1 MLKVFRCDL
10 HIHTCLSPCAELD
23 LYPSALV
30 EKARQES
37 IDIIAICDHNASE
50 NVPYVMHRASGTSL
64 TVLPG
69 MEITSREEVHV
80 LALFNT
86 LDTLKSLQA
95 VVYEHLTGS
104 NREEV
109 FGCQAIVN
117 EDDEVEGFN
126 DRLLIGATDIPL
138 EELITLIHTLEGLA
152 VASHIDR
159 EAFGVLGQLGF
170 IDPSLAFDALE
181 VTFRM
186 GIQKARLQYP
196 DLADYAVLT
205 SSDAHFLTDIGRGVT
220 RIMMAAPT
228 TAELRLA
235 FQRRDGRGILE

>member
-30 EKARQES
+30 EKVLQEN
-37 IDIIAICDHNASE
+37 IDIIAVCDHNASE
-50 NVPYVMHRASGTSL
+50 NVPYVMQRALGTSL

-69 MEITSREEVHV
+69 MEVTSREEVHV

-86 LDTLKSLQA
+86 LDTLKRLQA
-95 VVYEHLTGS
+95 IVYDHLIGS

-117 EDDEVEGFN
+117 ENDEVEGFN
-126 DRLLIGATDIPL
+126 DRLLIGATGIPL
-138 EELITLIHTLEGLA
+138 EELITRIHALGGLA

-159 EAFGVLGQLGF
+159 EAFSVLGQLGF

-181 VTFRM
+181 VTFRT
-186 GIQKARLQYP
+186 GIRNARLKYP
-196 DLADYAVLT
+196 DLADYAIVT

-220 RIMMAAPT
+220 RVMMAEPT
-228 TAELRLA
+228 TAEIKLA
-235 FQRRDGRGILE
+235 FQRLDGRRILE

>member
-1 MLKVFRCDL
+1 MLKEFRCDL

-30 EKARQES
+30 EKARKA
-37 IDIIAICDHNASE
+37 DLDVIAVCDHNASE
-50 NVPYVMHRASGTSL
+50 NVPYVLRCAAGTSL

-69 MEITSREEVHV
+69 MEVTSREEVHV
-80 LALFNT
+80 LALF
-86 LDTLKSLQA
+86 DTLYPLLQFQDD
-95 VVYEHLTGS
+95 VYAHLSGS

-117 EDDEVEGFN
+117 DNDEVEGFN

-138 EELITLIHTLEGLA
+138 DGLIALIHVHGGLA

-181 VTFRM
+181 VTFRL
-186 GIQKARLQYP
+186 GIREARRRYP
-196 DLADYAVLT
+196 ELAAYAFVT
-205 SSDAHFLTDIGRGVT
+205 SSDAHFLQDIGRGMT
-220 RIMMAAPT
+220 RIRMAAPT
-228 TAELRLA
+228 AAELKLA
-235 FQRRDGRGILE
+235 FQRRDGREILE